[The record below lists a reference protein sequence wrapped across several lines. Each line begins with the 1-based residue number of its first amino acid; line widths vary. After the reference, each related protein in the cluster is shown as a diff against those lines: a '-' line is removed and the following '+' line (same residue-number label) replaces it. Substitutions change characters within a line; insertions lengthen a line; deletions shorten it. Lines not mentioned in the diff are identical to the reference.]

1 MIYDDQHQHPQYSLK
16 GRQEEGNNGSPF
28 ECVPLFLSVLCHL
41 YEDRQQKVKRRVC
54 KMTVR
59 MEEQDQTKEEASG
72 RSETGSPQ
80 HSGLKIATALLQ
92 AVENGVVAK
101 IVVVEQGVDC
111 ANPA

>member
-72 RSETGSPQ
+72 RSETGSPK

-92 AVENGVVAK
+92 TIVNVVVAE
-101 IVVVEQGVDC
+101 IVVEQGVLDWG
-111 ANPA
+111 NPA